1 MSVQSETFKHQVI
14 LQWEKIAV
22 SWPQERRHCKVK
34 CLALDG
40 FFIHLIIFIGLN
52 MSWSKETMVI
62 WWILTLAAVACVP
75 VLENDL
81 LRDFANLKNSHH
93 NAFYEQ
99 ASYKNK
105 IDDLTNATPGTNFEE
120 GQLNKAEKFLELLE
134 TILVKTE
141 SKAYLRQYIHDSA
154 SKLRHESERIKA
166 FRQVIDG
173 MLMSIY
179 STESDIESLEKK
191 IENRHDYDAILFD
204 LIDSFNDQ
212 SSLHKNDIKSITQD
226 DYFRQR
232 FDPLILPNKVVN
244 MYSKERSGT
253 AGPTRPNKAKSRL
266 LRKLKEDVLGLRKR
280 SKRVIFDDGKIFVV
294 FQYVMNTS
302 NDETTYIEIVM
313 LLQSLL

>member
-14 LQWEKIAV
+14 LKWEKIAV
-22 SWPQERRHCKVK
+22 SLTQERSHCKVK
-34 CLALDG
+34 CLTLEE
-40 FFIHLIIFIGLN
+40 FFIHLIIFIGHN

-81 LRDFANLKNSHH
+81 LSNFANLKNSHH
-93 NAFYEQ
+93 NAYYEQ

-105 IDDLTNATPGTNFEE
+105 NDDLTHATPGTNFEE
-120 GQLNKAEKFLELLE
+120 GQMNKAEKILELLE

-154 SKLRHESERIKA
+154 KKLRHESERIKA
-166 FRQVIDG
+166 FRQVIGG
-173 MLMSIY
+173 MLMSIDP
-179 STESDIESLEKK
+179 TESDIESLEEK
-191 IENRHDYDAILFD
+191 IENEYDYGAILFD

-212 SSLHKNDIKSITQD
+212 SSSHKNDVKSITQD

-232 FDPLILPNKVVN
+232 FDPLILPNKLVN
-244 MYSKERSGT
+244 MYVKEPSRTADLSRS
-253 AGPTRPNKAKSRL
+253 NKAKSRL
-266 LRKLKEDVLGLRKR
+266 LHKLKEDIVGLKKR

-294 FQYVMNTS
+294 FQYVMNIS
-302 NDETTYIEIVM
+302 INGTTDHEIVM
-313 LLQSLL
+313 PIHSLL

>member
-1 MSVQSETFKHQVI
+1 MSVQPETFKHQVN
-14 LQWEKIAV
+14 LQWEKIVV
-22 SWPQERRHCKVK
+22 SLPQERRHCNVK

-40 FFIHLIIFIGLN
+40 FFIHLIIFIGHK

-81 LRDFANLKNSHH
+81 LSNFANLKNSHL
-93 NAFYEQ
+93 NAYYEQ
-99 ASYKNK
+99 ASYTNK
-105 IDDLTNATPGTNFEE
+105 KGDLTHATPGTNFEE
-120 GQLNKAEKFLELLE
+120 GQMNKAEKFLELLE

-154 SKLRHESERIKA
+154 KKLRHESERIKA

-173 MLMSIY
+173 MLMSIDPA
-179 STESDIESLEKK
+179 ESDIESLEEK
-191 IENRHDYDAILFD
+191 IENEYDYGAILFD
-204 LIDSFNDQ
+204 LIDSFSDQ

-232 FDPLILPNKVVN
+232 FDPLILPNKLVN

-253 AGPTRPNKAKSRL
+253 ADLTRPNKAKSRL
-266 LRKLKEDVLGLRKR
+266 LRKLKEDILGLKKR
-280 SKRVIFDDGKIFVV
+280 SKRVIFDDGKILSSFS
-294 FQYVMNTS
+294 MLRILLM
-302 NDETTYIEIVM
+302 IELHI
-313 LLQSLL
+313 L